1 MAGITGRHHSS
12 SDQCPSQLGQLIE
25 TALARTRE
33 LMGQDC
39 WPTLCQLGPGNES
52 AWITRRPNSSLNL
65 GPCRPEQQVVPA
77 AIQTRDESLGT
88 ADRRHSSS
96 DKGPCRPGQL
106 SDPASARS
114 RDQMVQERWSTLCK
128 LGHGTESGRIAGQNH
143 SPSVPGPSRP
153 EQQDDPESSRTRTE
167 LARTAGPPHS
177 CSDPDPRGTG
187 QLIDP
192 TAPRTQFRVG
202 RDIWWTLQL
211 LGPGTALA
219 GITG

>member
-96 DKGPCRPGQL
+96 DKGPCRRGQL
-106 SDPASARS
+106 SGPASARS
-114 RDQMVQERWSTLCK
+114 RDQMVQERWSTLCNP
-128 LGHGTESGRIAGQNH
+128 GHGTGSGRRAGQHH
-143 SPSVPGPSRP
+143 SPSAPGPSRP
-153 EQQDDPESSRTRTE
+153 EQLDDPESAQMRTE
-167 LARTAGPPHS
+167 LVWTAGRPHNS
-177 CSDPDPRGTG
+177 TDSVPSRSGHVV
-187 QLIDP
+187 DP
-192 TAPRTQFRVG
+192 TAPRTRDRVG
-202 RDIWWTLQL
+202 
-211 LGPGTALA
+211 
-219 GITG
+219 